1 MQDVA
6 FVVALNMPLAQAAH
20 TRSLLAAPAVVT
32 DCPAA
37 QTVHAAHDVAF
48 VVVLKVPLAHG
59 EQTRSLVRV
68 PALITNWPIA
78 QTVHG

>member
-6 FVVALNMPLAQAAH
+6 FVVVLNVPLTHAAH
-20 TRSLLAAPAVVT
+20 TRSLLAEPAVVT

-37 QTVHAAHDVAF
+37 HTVHAAHDAAF
-48 VVVLKVPLAHG
+48 VIVLKVPLAHA
-59 EQTRSLVRV
+59 EHTRSLVGV